1 MDLKQEILTQGI
13 KFDSDDWGHVSLE
26 AQDLVRKLLTIEK
39 DKRIGA
45 EDIINH
51 PWMTGEISAPAI
63 LTNVQENIKKFK
75 SKLRQVK
82 NAIRAISIMQSLR
95 KQH

>member
-1 MDLKQEILTQGI
+1 VQ
-13 KFDSDDWGHVSLE
+13 
-26 AQDLVRKLLTIEK
+26 KLLTI
-39 DKRIGA
+39 DNHKRIKA

-51 PWMTGEISAPAI
+51 PWMTNDVGSSTI
-63 LTNVQENIKKFK
+63 LNNVQENIKKFK

-95 KQH
+95 KHH

>member
-1 MDLKQEILTQGI
+1 MQ
-13 KFDSDDWGHVSLE
+13 

-51 PWMTGEISAPAI
+51 PWMAGDVGTAI
-63 LTNVQENIKKFK
+63 LSNVQENIKKFK

-95 KQH
+95 KSH